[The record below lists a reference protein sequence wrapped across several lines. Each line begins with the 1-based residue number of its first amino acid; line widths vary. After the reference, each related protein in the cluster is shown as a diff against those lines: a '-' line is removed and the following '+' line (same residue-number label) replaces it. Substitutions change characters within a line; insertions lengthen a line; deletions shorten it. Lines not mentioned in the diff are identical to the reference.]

1 MDACLFHSWMAL
13 PEDAWRVV
21 AGHVETERE
30 LCALACTSRE
40 LRRVLEDDDVWRRV
54 FERRFEMR
62 FVNEH
67 ERRRGREAT
76 VDERDSDEKVSGL
89 VSSSPVAGSIPRG
102 IDSSRGVAFAPSA
115 DDPHP
120 ERWSVRVYPRSSALA
135 SPFYLELPLHRPV
148 LGHRDGAHGTRRGD
162 ADAWG
167 IPWLHVRHRTYR
179 EWTKD
184 AFYCVHRER
193 VRGSFMALCRAQE
206 MVWATES
213 EIRRTMRSL
222 EALAQKEASVKAKP
236 TNAVRRRSQKLKD
249 IAHQALCLGNVLE
262 RLGRERGDWERERLT
277 QLSRAPSEALRRY
290 KKAALGVGGEA
301 RTGGGKAG
309 RPANA

>member
-1 MDACLFHSWMAL
+1 
-13 PEDAWRVV
+13 
-21 AGHVETERE
+21 
-30 LCALACTSRE
+30 
-40 LRRVLEDDDVWRRV
+40 
-54 FERRFEMR
+54 
-62 FVNEH
+62 
-67 ERRRGREAT
+67 
-76 VDERDSDEKVSGL
+76 
-89 VSSSPVAGSIPRG
+89 
-102 IDSSRGVAFAPSA
+102 
-115 DDPHP
+115 
-120 ERWSVRVYPRSSALA
+120 
-135 SPFYLELPLHRPV
+135 
-148 LGHRDGAHGTRRGD
+148 
-162 ADAWG
+162 
-167 IPWLHVRHRTYR
+167 
-179 EWTKD
+179 
-184 AFYCVHRER
+184 
-193 VRGSFMALCRAQE
+193 MALCRAQE

>member
-1 MDACLFHSWMAL
+1 LFHWFRRFAVRMAL

-40 LRRVLEDDDVWRRV
+40 LRRVLDDDDVWRRV
-54 FERRFEMR
+54 FERRFEIR
-62 FVNEH
+62 FMNEH

-76 VDERDSDEKVSGL
+76 ADEPDADERVSGL

-102 IDSSRGVAFAPSA
+102 TDSSRGVAFAPSA

-120 ERWSVRVYPRSSALA
+120 ERWSCRVYPRADALA
-135 SPFYLELPLHRPV
+135 SPFYLELPLRPV

-162 ADAWG
+162 GANAWG

-206 MVWATES
+206 AVWATEA

-222 EALAQKEASVKAKP
+222 EALAQKEADVKAKP

-249 IAHQALCLGNVLE
+249 IAHQALCLRNVLE
-262 RLGRERGDWERERLT
+262 RLGAERGDWEREKLT

-290 KKAALGVGGEA
+290 KKAALGVGG
-301 RTGGGKAG
+301 GKAG